1 MSPASAAA
9 PDAVVSPASRPLSRI
24 LLVLATT
31 AWAAAVLTL
40 LLARPDGLAVS
51 SDAAAPALPLWQVF
65 LPPVLGIVLV
75 LALPPRRTDQPAVV
89 GRPRAFARSTWFLL
103 ATAVAIIGLGLT
115 PVSDVDF
122 VLLKGLLLLIVP
134 ALVLRF
140 AWRGGVEV
148 LRSPGAWRW
157 WAPLVVVVAWTWVG
171 YAAPWVRGT
180 DFSGVDPVFLIV
192 GAVVT
197 AITAGVGE
205 ELFYRRWL
213 QTRLEAALGPATAI
227 MAASVLF
234 GLMHFG
240 THGAADLPMDAVVIV
255 AVQGTSGVFLG
266 LLWWRYRS
274 IAVNIVVHL
283 IMNGWHVAG
292 HLLSLL

>member
-1 MSPASAAA
+1 MSPATATA
-9 PDAVVSPASRPLSRI
+9 PASRPLSRV
-24 LLVLATT
+24 LLALATA

-40 LLARPDGLAVS
+40 VLARPDGLAVS

-65 LPPVLGIVLV
+65 LPPVLGIVLI

-89 GRPRAFARSTWFLL
+89 GTPRAFTRSTWFLL
-103 ATAVAIIGLGLT
+103 ATAVGIIALGLT

-140 AWRGGVEV
+140 VWRGGVEV
-148 LRSPGAWRW
+148 LRAPGAWRW
-157 WAPLVVVVAWTWVG
+157 WAPLVVVAAWTWVG
-171 YAAPWVRGT
+171 YAAPWVRPS
-180 DFSGVDPVFLIV
+180 DFSGVDLAFLLV

-197 AITAGVGE
+197 AVTAGVGE
-205 ELFYRRWL
+205 ELFYRLWL
-213 QTRLEAALGPATAI
+213 QTRLEAALGPAAAI
-227 MAASVLF
+227 MVTSVLF

-274 IAVNIVVHL
+274 IAVNILVHL
-283 IMNGWHVAG
+283 IMNGWHVAAY
-292 HLLSLL
+292 LLSPR